1 MVGLAAAE
9 PLRGSDIAAATRSS
23 RVAQSLCGCPQ
34 RRPRPQTTYASSAHR
49 RMAVSCTS
57 WRNLFSPVFPRVFK
71 NICVHMQL
79 THVICS
85 CIWYSF
91 GLVPSLLCSW
101 SNTAI
106 LSGSLR
112 GHCCLS
118 VLSRTG
124 LPVSRRRRQPT
135 IQYPKNTFQRP
146 SAWQPCLRT
155 SPLTHICIQSIYH
168 QRQTRRAFQS
178 PFVAKH
184 FPSLSCASRTLHL
197 LDWLATPPFMP
208 RASALTFSPCSCAI
222 VLMDAC
228 SREA

>member
-1 MVGLAAAE
+1 MSYVLASGTLLVLCLVFSVAGQHSD
-9 PLRGSDIAAATRSS
+9 PLRELEGALLFFRF
-23 RVAQSLCGCPQ
+23 VANW
-34 RRPRPQTTYASSAHR
+34 ASWIHR
-49 RMAVSCTS
+49 R
-57 WRNLFSPVFPRVFK
+57 
-71 NICVHMQL
+71 
-79 THVICS
+79 
-85 CIWYSF
+85 
-91 GLVPSLLCSW
+91 G
-101 SNTAI
+101 
-106 LSGSLR
+106 
-112 GHCCLS
+112 
-118 VLSRTG
+118 
-124 LPVSRRRRQPT
+124 QPT

-197 LDWLATPPFMP
+197 LDWLATPFMP